1 MESWSVGYEGD
12 DDVERHA
19 GMHESRGEASVK
31 ARPRIHLRSVSD
43 YICPWCYVGFARAER
58 LREEFD
64 VEFDPCAYDL
74 RPGIPPEGIPR
85 EQAYAG
91 RVFPPGYLE
100 NLRQM
105 AADSGIDMKR
115 PPVIPNT
122 RKAHEAT
129 EFAREHGDVLAFH
142 RAVFHAYWTEERD
155 IGDVELLCEI
165 GDECGLDA
173 NRLREALANSRYA
186 AAVEEQMEWARDVG
200 ITGVPTL
207 IYDGRFAVV
216 GAQDYDVFKDVARR
230 VIERTG
236 EG

>member
-1 MESWSVGYEGD
+1 MESWSVGFDGD

-19 GMHESRGEASVK
+19 GMRDVRGTVK
-31 ARPRIHLRSVSD
+31 PRLHLRAVSD
-43 YICPWCYVGFARAER
+43 YICPWCYVGFARAEP
-58 LREEFD
+58 LREDYE

-91 RVFPPGYLE
+91 RVFPPGYLD

-129 EFAREHGDVLAFH
+129 EFAREYGDVLAFH
-142 RAVFHAYWTEERD
+142 RAVFHAYWTEERN
-155 IGDVELLCEI
+155 IGEVEVLCEI
-165 GDECGLDA
+165 AAECDLDA
-173 NRLREALANSRYA
+173 DGLREALADGRYETA
-186 AAVEEQMEWARDVG
+186 IEEQMEWARDVG

-207 IYDGRFAVV
+207 IYNGRFAVV
-216 GAQDYDVFKDVARR
+216 GAQDYEVFKDVARR
-230 VIERTG
+230 VLERKG